1 MKDNQHFYQRWYSFE
16 TPDAQHEVEL
26 EEMEMEDIGGTPSGE
41 WSQCIPMVNTIKS
54 EKPE

>member
-26 EEMEMEDIGGTPSGE
+26 EEMEMEDMGGTPSGE